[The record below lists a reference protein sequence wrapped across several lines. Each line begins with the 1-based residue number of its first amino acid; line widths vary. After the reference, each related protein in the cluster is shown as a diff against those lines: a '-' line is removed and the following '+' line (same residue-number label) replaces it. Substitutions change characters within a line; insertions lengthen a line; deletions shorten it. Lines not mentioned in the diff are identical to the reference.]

1 VLRVIPGRSAA
12 LLALLLSAVALGACG
27 ESAQDKAKAQVCS
40 ARADINNQITKLEG
54 LQLSTNVLNEGKAGF
69 EAIGADLKKIKAAQ
83 PNLEPA
89 RKEQVEAATKTFET
103 QLNTITASVAAK
115 LTTGNPLSA
124 ISSAG
129 PELKSAITQLAGDYK
144 QALAPISCS

>member
-1 VLRVIPGRSAA
+1 MLHAILGRPAVLA
-12 LLALLLSAVALGACG
+12 ALLLSALALGACG

-40 ARADINNQITKLEG
+40 ARADINTQITKLEN
-54 LQLSTNVLNEGKAGF
+54 LQISTNLLNEGKAGF
-69 EAIGADLKKIKAAQ
+69 EAITADLKKIRAAQ

-89 RKEQVEAATKTFET
+89 RKEQVEAATKTFEA
-103 QLNTITASVAAK
+103 QLSTITTSIAAK
-115 LTTGNPLSA
+115 LTSGNPLTA

-129 PELKSAITQLAGDYK
+129 PEIKSAVTQLATDYK

>member
-1 VLRVIPGRSAA
+1 MLDLIPGRTAA
-12 LLALLLSAVALGACG
+12 VAALLLSVVALAACG
-27 ESAQDKAKAQVCS
+27 ESAQDKAKAQVCA
-40 ARADINNQITKLEG
+40 ARADINTQITKLEN
-54 LQLSTNVLNEGKAGF
+54 LQISTNLLNEGKAGF
-69 EAIGADLKKIKAAQ
+69 EAINADLKKIKAAQ

-103 QLNTITASVAAK
+103 QLSTITAGVAAK
-115 LTTGNPLSA
+115 LTSGNPLSA

-129 PELKSAITQLAGDYK
+129 PEIKSAVTQLATDYK